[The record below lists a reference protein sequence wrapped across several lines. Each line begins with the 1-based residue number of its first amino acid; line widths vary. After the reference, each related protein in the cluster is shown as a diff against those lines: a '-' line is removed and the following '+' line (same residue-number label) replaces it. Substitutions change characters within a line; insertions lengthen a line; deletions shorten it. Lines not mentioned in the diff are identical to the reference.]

1 METTKV
7 HAQIPSAIKWMLFY
21 THLIFMAKSQGTHY
35 SDLPGRSW
43 FDLDI
48 AEDGRIQAYLK
59 GGLYYD
65 ADHRD
70 SYSQVFRNFI
80 EINKDTGTLLIA
92 FGVAVDNFRVE
103 GHIMTLTLESGA
115 LRTGPPR
122 DATKPR
128 NEWFHDNMIIWYV
141 PSEKA
146 HVMIYQEG
154 CYSCWSSID
163 KEWISNHE
171 LDAMYQTLWKTV
183 TYDDGETWSERV
195 QILDRVVDP
204 HVHFQIIPGLDLDDS
219 GYSKEVLIPVH
230 HLDESQTKG
239 NYQMIWRCNRA
250 IDPDDGSWAVVNMSN
265 SSDLN
270 KFGGYIQASIVRP
283 DNDKKLIAFL
293 RDRNGWWMGRSEST
307 DDGRSWSEVEEM
319 PLPNADLMSQAI
331 WLHSGKVM
339 LIYNPQQSFGS
350 GIDPGDRIDNAHILV
365 VSLSDDEGLTWQQSR
380 TLEYAYDAMHLYPV
394 GLQDPTCD
402 NVYLTYSMETNEPRV
417 TCSALSGYSYDTC
430 MEKRITINFIKF
442 TILHE
447 SWVEDPHNWGY
458 DFEGC
463 TWEISPEL
471 RAKIPI
477 SLEVKDLSSLFYA
490 RLTNSSSRGLM
501 YVLIVLITVAVM
513 CTFGLFLYRIS
524 AVVRLS
530 QMVGKNEHVP
540 LT

>member
-7 HAQIPSAIKWMLFY
+7 HAQIPAIKWLLFY
-21 THLIFMAKSQGTHY
+21 MHLIFVAKSQGTYY
-35 SDLPGRSW
+35 SDLPDRSW
-43 FDLDI
+43 FDLEI

-65 ADHRD
+65 EDKID

-103 GHIMTLTLESGA
+103 GQIMTLKLESQG

-122 DATKPR
+122 EATKPR

-141 PSEKA
+141 PAEKA

-163 KEWISNHE
+163 SDWLSNHD
-171 LDAMYQTLWKTV
+171 LDAMNQTLWKTV

-195 QILDRVVDP
+195 KILGSVVDP
-204 HVHFQIIPGLDLDDS
+204 HVHFQIIPGLDLDDN
-219 GYSKEVLIPVH
+219 GFSKEVLIPVH
-230 HLDESQTKG
+230 HLDESETKG
-239 NYQMIWRCNRA
+239 NFQMIWRCNRA
-250 IDPDDGSWAVVNMSN
+250 IDPDDGSWMVVNMSN

-270 KFGGYIQASIVRP
+270 IFGGYIQASIVRP
-283 DNDKKLIAFL
+283 NNDKLVAFL
-293 RDRNGWWMGRSEST
+293 RDRNGWWMGRSVST

-350 GIDPGDRIDNAHILV
+350 GYDPGDRIDNAHILV
-365 VSLSDDEGLTWQQSR
+365 VALSDDEGLTWLHAR

-417 TCSALSGYSYDTC
+417 TCSALSGDEYDTC

-447 SWVEDPHNWGY
+447 SWVLDSHNWAY
-458 DFEGC
+458 DFSGC

-477 SLEVKDLSSLFYA
+477 SLELRDLSSLFYA
-490 RLTNSSSRGLM
+490 RLTNSSSRGIM
-501 YVLIVLITVAVM
+501 YVLIVLISVAAM
-513 CTFGLFLYRIS
+513 CTCGIFLYRIS
-524 AVVRLS
+524 AFVRLS
-530 QMVGKNEHVP
+530 HIKVGENDHVP
-540 LT
+540 IG